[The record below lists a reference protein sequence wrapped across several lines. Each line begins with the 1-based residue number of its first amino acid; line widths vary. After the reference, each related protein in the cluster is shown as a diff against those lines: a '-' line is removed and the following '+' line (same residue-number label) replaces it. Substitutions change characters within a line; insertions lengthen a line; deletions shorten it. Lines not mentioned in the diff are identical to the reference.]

1 MKKSIQSKI
10 ISIILVGILFSSL
23 TIGGLGIVSFHKEL
37 DKAVISTMN
46 LSCEEKAQELNTL
59 LGRIEQSAEVM
70 AVLTQN
76 YISDIEVL
84 KDEQTCAS
92 YIAHLQDAAYNIA
105 SNTNG
110 AFGIYVRINPEISGP
125 TTGFYWLEDPM
136 TGELTLAE
144 NTNILDFDS
153 DDYENVG
160 WYYKPVEAKKAV
172 WLDPYESQ
180 KNHQMIVS
188 YAMPIY
194 KDGELLGVAGVDIDW
209 SYITNAID
217 AITPYETGFAF
228 LMDEEFTITYS
239 KSMEAGKKLAE
250 FNAELG
256 HLKKTE
262 LIRSDR
268 VFEIDY
274 NGSEKTVAFTELNS
288 GKIMAIIVPTSE
300 LNADFYALVGRIV
313 CLALLT
319 SAVFVFITLQMAK
332 TIIRPLKQLN
342 EAAKDLVDGRLD
354 VNLNIKSNDEL
365 GTLASSINETAHQL
379 KIRIDYI
386 NNLAYT
392 DKLTGI
398 KNSTAY
404 LQEVT
409 FLKND
414 ILQKKADFAIFIID
428 VNGLKLINDTYG
440 HELGNEL
447 IIKTTQMIAE
457 VFGQEYFYRIGGDEF
472 AVIKYNATRVE
483 CEVLSKTFME
493 TVENQKGKLWAS
505 ASIGYAIYNSKS
517 DTNYESVFNRA
528 DEDMYENKVCM
539 KEAGKTS
546 RLTELS

>member
-10 ISIILVGILFSSL
+10 ILVILVGILFSSL
-23 TIGGLGIVSFHKEL
+23 TIGGLGIVSFQEEL
-37 DKAVISTMN
+37 DKTIVSTMN
-46 LSCEEKAQELNTL
+46 LACGEKAQELNTT

-70 AVLTQN
+70 AVLAQN
-76 YISDIEVL
+76 YISDIDGL
-84 KDEQTCAS
+84 KEETTRNH
-92 YIAHLQDAAYNIA
+92 YIEHLRDAAYNIA
-105 SNTNG
+105 VNTSG
-110 AFGIYVRINPEISGP
+110 AFGIYVRINPEIAGDKI
-125 TTGFYWLEDPM
+125 GFYWMQNPATGKLEIV
-136 TGELTLAE
+136 E
-144 NTNILDFDS
+144 NTKIS
-153 DDYENVG
+153 DYEPSDIEHVG
-160 WYYKPVEAKKAV
+160 WYYKPVKAGSAV

-180 KNHQMIVS
+180 KIYQTIVS
-188 YAMPIY
+188 YAIPIY
-194 KDGELLGVAGVDIDW
+194 KEDMLLGVVGVDIDW
-209 SYITNAID
+209 SYITDNID
-217 AITPYETGFAF
+217 SISTYESGYAF
-228 LMDEEFTITYS
+228 LMDEEFTIVYS
-239 KSMEAGKKLAE
+239 KELEAGTKLAE
-250 FNAELG
+250 FSDELG
-256 HLKKTE
+256 HLKKAE
-262 LIRSDR
+262 LVRSDR
-268 VFEIDY
+268 VFEINYDGTK
-274 NGSEKTVAFTELNS
+274 NIVAFTELNN
-288 GKIMAIIVPTSE
+288 GKIMAIIVPKSE
-300 LNADFYALVGRIV
+300 INADFYALVARV
-313 CLALLT
+313 VFLALLT
-319 SAVFVFITLQMAK
+319 SAVFVYGTMKMANS
-332 TIIRPLKQLN
+332 IIRPLKKLN
-342 EAAKDLVDGRLD
+342 EAAKDLADGYLD
-354 VNLNIKSNDEL
+354 VDLNIKSNDEL
-365 GTLASSINETAHQL
+365 GALASSLSETARQL

-404 LQEVT
+404 LQEIT